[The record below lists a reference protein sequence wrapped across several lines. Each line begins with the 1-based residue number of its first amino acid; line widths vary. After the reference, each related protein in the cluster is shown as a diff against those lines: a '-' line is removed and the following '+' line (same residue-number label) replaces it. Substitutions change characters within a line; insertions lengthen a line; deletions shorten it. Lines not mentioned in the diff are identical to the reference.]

1 MREEAAEASSAAMPT
16 VLTTAEMLAVLDA
29 FRAAEAMAVVVMGMS
44 MEHGFTE
51 CI

>member
-1 MREEAAEASSAAMPT
+1 MGEEAAEASSAAVPT
-16 VLTTAEMLAVLDA
+16 VLTTAEMLALDV

-44 MEHGFTE
+44 MEHRFSE